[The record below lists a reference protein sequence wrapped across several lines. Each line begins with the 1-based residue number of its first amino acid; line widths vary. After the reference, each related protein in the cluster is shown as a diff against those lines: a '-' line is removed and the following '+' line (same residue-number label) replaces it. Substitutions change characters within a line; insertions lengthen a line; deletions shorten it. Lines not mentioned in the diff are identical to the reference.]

1 MGRRHAVDRR
11 LPLGEVAQA
20 LGAQGLSR
28 RGVAP
33 RQATVGE
40 DGSVDP
46 VGEPPRL
53 LLVEDD
59 RRLVEML
66 TGLLA
71 DEGYAVDCAPDGHT
85 GLHFGLTRTYD
96 LLVLDRGL
104 PALEGLDMLARLRSR
119 GVSTPALVLS
129 ALGNPS
135 DRVDGLDAG
144 AEDYLA
150 KPFDIDELL
159 ARLRA
164 LLRRHRD
171 SAQSLTFP
179 GGRVDLG
186 SRQVVAQPSAD
197 LPAPAP
203 AEPVQLSERECGL
216 LSTLASRPSRV
227 YSRAELLAAV
237 FEDAESGNVVDT
249 YVHYL
254 RRKLGRRIIKTVRGG
269 GYQMGRL

>member
-1 MGRRHAVDRR
+1 M
-11 LPLGEVAQA
+11 
-20 LGAQGLSR
+20 
-28 RGVAP
+28 
-33 RQATVGE
+33 
-40 DGSVDP
+40 DP
-46 VGEPPRL
+46 VGEPARL

-66 TGLLA
+66 SGLLT
-71 DEGYAVDCAPDGHT
+71 DEGYAVEHAPDGHT
-85 GLHFGLTRTYD
+85 GLHLGLTRTYD
-96 LLVLDRGL
+96 VLVLDRGL
-104 PALEGLDMLARLRSR
+104 PALEGLDMLSRLRAR
-119 GVSTPALVLS
+119 GVATPALVLS

-171 SAQSLTFP
+171 NAQSLTFP

-186 SRQVVAQPSAD
+186 SRQVHPQPDSSQPP
-197 LPAPAP
+197 LTP
-203 AEPVQLSERECGL
+203 AEPVQLSEREASL
-216 LSTLASRPSRV
+216 LSTLAARPSRV
-227 YSRAELLAAV
+227 YSRSELLAAV
-237 FEDAESGNVVDT
+237 FEDAESGNIVDT

-254 RRKLGRRIIKTVRGG
+254 RRKLGRSIIRTVRGG
-269 GYQMGRL
+269 GYQMGRM